1 VPSDIGLTVLE
12 AGELLAGTLPSS
24 IRLNVDVDDP
34 MPSVL
39 ADSTQIHQILMNL
52 DTNASKAIKEDQGI
66 IDVKA
71 QVEDLSLS
79 HISPSI

>member
-1 VPSDIGLTVLE
+1 MPSDIGLTVLE